1 MDLETVIKKLDKLE
15 MQNHYMLQL
24 LKERMPSKEGV
35 KIRIGVLKSID
46 FNTELDTKHK
56 ALLGKRVAFFEKERE
71 EEKISSIYTLPQAT
85 MQSLWLFKKVDEVI
99 EEYPSKGYITYVN
112 KEEGTFVLE
121 TKNVIWYTTGSIMS
135 FFEDNLHEVNFS
147 EDYLKA
153 LAIFW
158 MKYEN
163 NLHDVLL
170 KKETNEIAQETGIEA
185 DLIEKIKIMPLEKK
199 INTLEI
205 LHSRFLAKKIEREAK
220 KAEKENNDKTTPSFE
235 ERVDIL
241 QKQYQELNPNIQFP
255 PEYLTKTLSER
266 IDYLNVFCMKVKLT
280 EGF

>member
-1 MDLETVIKKLDKLE
+1 
-15 MQNHYMLQL
+15 
-24 LKERMPSKEGV
+24 
-35 KIRIGVLKSID
+35 
-46 FNTELDTKHK
+46 
-56 ALLGKRVAFFEKERE
+56 
-71 EEKISSIYTLPQAT
+71 LPQAT
-85 MQSLWLFKKVDEVI
+85 VQSLWLFKKVDEVI

-135 FFEDNLHEVNFS
+135 FFEDNLHGGNFY
-147 EDYLKA
+147 EHYLKA

-163 NLHDVLL
+163 NLHDILL
-170 KKETNEIAQETGIEA
+170 KKETNEIAQETGVEA

-205 LHSRFLAKKIEREAK
+205 LYSNFLAKKIE
-220 KAEKENNDKTTPSFE
+220 KENNEKTAPALE
-235 ERVDIL
+235 ERVEIL
-241 QKQYQELNPNIQFP
+241 EKKYQELNPKIQFP
-255 PEYLTKTLSER
+255 PEYLTQTLSER
-266 IDYLNVFCMKVKLT
+266 IDYLQYFCMKFRIT